1 MYTNI
6 FYNLDKYCSFDDLAK
21 VCNVHVTCK
30 ASSKAEIR
38 RVHCFTSY
46 DAVKCPAT
54 INCYT
59 AMLYFTATLHCITAT
74 LHCACHC

>member
-1 MYTNI
+1 MQCKLT
-6 FYNLDKYCSFDDLAK
+6 FQLMTCLAK

-59 AMLYFTATLHCITAT
+59 ALLHFNTALHYTAT